1 MALRF
6 RRSKP
11 LPAHTV
17 LGLPEGTEGD
27 PLAEAAGRLRG
38 HIRKRQDDSDETTFR
53 EARQDE
59 LNALERSLGPSAS
72 SSGTGSAIGRRL
84 PRPAP
89 HLLWLGLLVLVVLG
103 AIRYGLSDRSA
114 ASIPQPPL
122 APAILSVLSEP
133 QGALFWLLDPSD
145 ESVLV
150 RATADGRRSEWPAG
164 EYRLRVEHPDCPD
177 DWNREI
183 TLPAGGAKAFEPRL
197 CQGEGTVVIRGG
209 QDDDRV
215 RIDGVDVGSTHLRPR
230 TLRVGQHR
238 ISVEKEGFLP
248 FEAEISLRPD
258 EEINLM
264 AHLKAKPEEKTSP
277 ASGAAASAPPP
288 PPSNGRPA
296 APASAAQ
303 PPPPQP
309 ARGLGGSK
317 TWHDAIKH
325 ELITTYD
332 QNGSRSLDAREEVL
346 SIPCSVWLDIE
357 RQYETGRLSV
367 DMTHMYG
374 FDGTDAPANT
384 LGVTYGLR
392 GEAYQR
398 MKDCGLKGRL

>member
-1 MALRF
+1 
-6 RRSKP
+6 
-11 LPAHTV
+11 V
-17 LGLPEGTEGD
+17 
-27 PLAEAAGRLRG
+27 
-38 HIRKRQDDSDETTFR
+38 
-53 EARQDE
+53 
-59 LNALERSLGPSAS
+59 
-72 SSGTGSAIGRRL
+72 
-84 PRPAP
+84 
-89 HLLWLGLLVLVVLG
+89 
-103 AIRYGLSDRSA
+103 LSD
-114 ASIPQPPL
+114 
-122 APAILSVLSEP
+122 P

-164 EYRLRVEHPDCPD
+164 DYGLRVEHADCPD
-177 DWNREI
+177 DWSREI

-197 CQGEGTVVIRGG
+197 CQGEGTVVIRGA

-215 RIDGVDVGSTHLRPR
+215 RIDGVDVGSTSVLPR

-258 EEINLM
+258 EEVTLM
-264 AHLKAKPEEKTSP
+264 ARLKAKPEEKTSP

-288 PPSNGRPA
+288 PPSSNGRPA
-296 APASAAQ
+296 RPSGPAQA
-303 PPPPQP
+303 PPPP
-309 ARGLGGSK
+309 RGLGGSK

-332 QNGSRSLDAREEVL
+332 QNGSRSLDTREEVL

>member
-1 MALRF
+1 MLRRF
-6 RRSKP
+6 RRPKP
-11 LPAHTV
+11 PPAHSV
-17 LGLPEGTEGD
+17 LGLPEGTEGA
-27 PLAEAAGRLRG
+27 PLSEAAGRLRG
-38 HIRKRQDDSDETTFR
+38 HIRKRKEGSEETTFR

-59 LNALERSLGPSAS
+59 LDALERSLAPSDAS
-72 SSGTGSAIGRRL
+72 SSAGRRL

-89 HLLWLGLLVLVVLG
+89 HLLWLALLVLVALG
-103 AIRYGLSDRSA
+103 AIRYGLGDRSA
-114 ASIPQPPL
+114 ASIPQAPL
-122 APAILSVLSEP
+122 APASLSVLSDP
-133 QGALFWLLDPSD
+133 QGALFWLLDPGD

-164 EYRLRVEHPDCPD
+164 DYRLRVEHSDCPD
-177 DWNREI
+177 EWDREI

-197 CQGEGTVVIRGG
+197 CQGEGQVVIRGE

-215 RIDGVDVGSTHLRPR
+215 RIDGVDVGSTSVLPR

-238 ISVEKEGFLP
+238 IRVEKDGFIP
-248 FEAEISLRPD
+248 FEAEIALRPD
-258 EEINLM
+258 EEINLL
-264 AHLKAKPEEKTSP
+264 AALQPEAEESSP
-277 ASGAAASAPPP
+277 EASNSAATAAPPP
-288 PPSNGRPA
+288 PPPSGG
-296 APASAAQ
+296 ASPQAGSPAQ
-303 PPPPQP
+303 PPPAQP
-309 ARGLGGSK
+309 TRGLGGSK

-332 QNGSRSLDAREEVL
+332 QNGSKSLDTREEVL

-374 FDGTDAPANT
+374 FDGSDAPSNT
-384 LGVTYGLR
+384 LGITYGLR

>member
-1 MALRF
+1 
-6 RRSKP
+6 
-11 LPAHTV
+11 
-17 LGLPEGTEGD
+17 
-27 PLAEAAGRLRG
+27 
-38 HIRKRQDDSDETTFR
+38 
-53 EARQDE
+53 
-59 LNALERSLGPSAS
+59 
-72 SSGTGSAIGRRL
+72 
-84 PRPAP
+84 
-89 HLLWLGLLVLVVLG
+89 LLWLALLALVVFG
-103 AIRYGLSDRSA
+103 TIRYGLSDRSA

-122 APAILSVLSEP
+122 APATLSVLSDP

-164 EYRLRVEHPDCPD
+164 DYGLRVEHADCPD
-177 DWNREI
+177 DWKREI

-197 CQGEGTVVIRGG
+197 CQGEGTVVIRGA

-215 RIDGVDVGSTHLRPR
+215 RIDGVDVGSTRVLPR

-238 ISVEKEGFLP
+238 ISVEKDGFLP
-248 FEAEISLRPD
+248 FEAEILLRPD

-264 AHLKAKPEEKTSP
+264 AVLQPEPEKTPSP
-277 ASGAAASAPPP
+277 ASHSAAAAPPP
-288 PPSNGRPA
+288 PPSERPA
-296 APASAAQ
+296 DPASAAR

-309 ARGLGGSK
+309 PRGLGGSK

-398 MKDCGLKGRL
+398 MKDCGLRGRL